1 MIDTKIKTL
10 LTLEQLGS
18 YTQTAEALSLT
29 QPAVSHHIRMLEEQY
44 GIRIFVKT
52 KHRLKPTPE
61 GEVLLDYA
69 RQAMALSE
77 GVKQAI
83 SDRQRD
89 IHSLT
94 VGITPTASDILVP
107 QVLAAYCNEHP
118 GTHIQIVRD
127 TMGNIDS
134 KLSFYEL
141 DFAIVDGMI
150 RNEKTNAFLLGT
162 DYLGLVVSPR
172 HAFAGRMSVTIE
184 EIQRENLVLRPR
196 SAETRKLFESYI
208 TNHGYMMRDFNII
221 MELDSVSN
229 IKDIIMANLGISIL
243 SHNVCLEEERRG
255 NMVIVPIENCQMMR
269 PINLIYPKDFAHPE
283 ILQDIRESYARHF
296 GRT

>member
-44 GIRIFVKT
+44 GIRIFVKA

-77 GVKQAI
+77 GVRQAI
-83 SDRQRD
+83 EDRQRE
-89 IHSLT
+89 IRSLT

-118 GTHIQIVRD
+118 GTHIHIVRD

-134 KLSFYEL
+134 KLSFFEL
-141 DFAIVDGMI
+141 DFAIVDGVL
-150 RNEKTNAFLLGT
+150 RNENTSSFLLGT

-172 HAFAGRMSVTIE
+172 HPFATRMSVTLDE
-184 EIQRENLVLRPR
+184 LQRENLVLRPR
-196 SAETRKLFESYI
+196 SAETRKQFESYV
-208 TNHGYMMRDFNII
+208 TSHGYMMRDFNII

-229 IKDIIMANLGISIL
+229 IKDIVMANMGISIL
-243 SHNVCLEEERRG
+243 SHNVCLDEEKRG
-255 NMVIVPIENCQMMR
+255 HMVIVPIENCQMMR

-283 ILQDIRESYARHF
+283 ILQDIRDSYAKHF
-296 GRT
+296 NRT